1 MFLPPCSSV
10 LFALVK
16 SEVSTA
22 GIDSTIVVT
31 DPERSPLLS
40 PVSWFVLSMSLKFV
54 LYYLALKK

>member
-31 DPERSPLLS
+31 DSERSPLLS
-40 PVSWFVLSMSLKFV
+40 PVSWFVLSMSLNSF
-54 LYYLALKK
+54 YTI